1 MRTLKKKILA
11 VVFVIT
17 LMIPSA
23 TVFAASANN
32 NQAAVQVLAQQ
43 IVSQQVAAFQAQGQ
57 TLTPE
62 QMAILQQNALIA
74 ATQQM
79 QVTNSQQLQAQQA
92 QALQAQQA
100 QALQAQQAQ
109 ALQVQQMQALQA
121 QQKAASVT
129 TANASDNVV
138 AYLSATGEC
147 YHRIPNC
154 GRMNPDKAIKTTVG
168 KAKMGHLKCSKCW

>member
-17 LMIPSA
+17 IMIPSA

-100 QALQAQQAQ
+100 QALQ
-109 ALQVQQMQALQA
+109 VQQMQALQA

-154 GRMNPDKAIKTTVG
+154 GRMNPDKAIRTTVG